1 MRARRTI
8 PDEPN
13 KIPHVAGVLSMAR
26 PDTPNGASTHFFI
39 LLTNAPDLDGTFAA
53 FGRVTKGMDVVE
65 KINKAPVVGE
75 KPEKPVRIKT
85 VTLFPCAAPQPS
97 N

>member
-1 MRARRTI
+1 MMSAASYERQLTTRMFMTMKYGFQRGTDLLRTR
-8 PDEPN
+8 N
-13 KIPHVAGVLSMAR
+13 V
-26 PDTPNGASTHFFI
+26 
-39 LLTNAPDLDGTFAA
+39 NAPDLDGTFAA